1 MDAPEQ
7 NRGSKVSGQLNLL
20 PRLIRLRDAPLY
32 LGLDKNVFNRDVR
45 PGLAEIRHG
54 RAVLFDRMELDAW
67 ADYTKSRCGR
77 PPERRTK
84 WQNEER
90 QVSANAEESGT
101 RRNRSKATGDSMRA
115 LARRVKQRQSVT

>member
-1 MDAPEQ
+1 MS
-7 NRGSKVSGQLNLL
+7 RVSLGFA
-20 PRLIRLRDAPLY
+20 PRLIRLREAPHY

-45 PGLAEIRHG
+45 SELTEIRHG

-84 WQNEER
+84 WQEEGR
-90 QVSANAEESGT
+90 QDFEEGTESGI
-101 RRNRSKATGDSMRA
+101 SKNGSRATGGSMRA
-115 LARRVKQRQSVT
+115 LARRISQRRSGI